1 MGSDLSALLLAQ
13 QRGCRIGGSALYDE
27 VLGAV
32 LADVE
37 AGGPCGAAL
46 APYADEPTAAAVVLR
61 FLAAVHELVLS
72 GEADDLAGHY
82 PSAGGRPG
90 AAVGD
95 AFVATVAAHL
105 DRVRER
111 TGRPIQTNEA
121 GRSAALLGGYLV
133 VSGTGLPL
141 RVLEIGASAGLNLRF
156 DRFRYEGRTGRFG
169 PAGAPVRFVRPWTDA
184 EPRLDAPLRVA
195 ERAGCDLDPV
205 DPRTPEGRLRLRACL
220 WPDQPHR
227 RERLEGA
234 LRVAAEVPVRIDRA
248 EATGWLRDRLAEP
261 VEGVATVVVH
271 SIVAQYLG
279 AEGRAAL
286 EEVVTAA
293 GERATL
299 SAPVAWLR
307 LEPATVD
314 EAEVRLSLWP
324 RPSPVAHHVL
334 ARCGF
339 HGPPVRWAAPRATRR
354 RSDG

>member
-121 GRSAALLGGYLV
+121 GRSAALLGG
-133 VSGTGLPL
+133 
-141 RVLEIGASAGLNLRF
+141 
-156 DRFRYEGRTGRFG
+156 
-169 PAGAPVRFVRPWTDA
+169 
-184 EPRLDAPLRVA
+184 
-195 ERAGCDLDPV
+195 
-205 DPRTPEGRLRLRACL
+205 
-220 WPDQPHR
+220 
-227 RERLEGA
+227 
-234 LRVAAEVPVRIDRA
+234 
-248 EATGWLRDRLAEP
+248 
-261 VEGVATVVVH
+261 
-271 SIVAQYLG
+271 
-279 AEGRAAL
+279 
-286 EEVVTAA
+286 
-293 GERATL
+293 
-299 SAPVAWLR
+299 
-307 LEPATVD
+307 
-314 EAEVRLSLWP
+314 
-324 RPSPVAHHVL
+324 
-334 ARCGF
+334 
-339 HGPPVRWAAPRATRR
+339 
-354 RSDG
+354 